1 MKYLTR
7 VLSYLK
13 PYKTYVF
20 WTLFYAV
27 STTLL
32 DMAPPWLLKIIID
45 YLVNGTGQA
54 VIYWAVA
61 AMVAAY
67 LARNLSNYLRIRTN
81 NKLEQAVLFDMRSQ
95 VYQALQ
101 KLSLH
106 YFENRSTGE
115 IMSRVTEDV
124 NNVERVFIDGVEQ
137 VTTAMLTLF
146 GVTVVLF
153 YLHWKLA
160 LVAFIPIPILFLC
173 AWKYTVRAH
182 DLYYVN
188 RERAARLNSVL
199 QDTLSGIKETQA
211 FNRQSHEI
219 RRFNDHS
226 KDCCD
231 STLQVMRLWAMYSPS
246 MMFLGSLGAVL
257 ILVYGIGLVQTG
269 QITVGALVA
278 FMGYLTLFYTPVNQL
293 HTLNNMLQLA
303 LVSGKRV
310 FEIID
315 TKPDIVEPADALLPT
330 TNVHGRI
337 SFNETCFSYIKGRQV
352 LHNITFAI
360 EPGEKVALVG
370 HTGSGKSTI
379 VKLLLRFYAANAGTI
394 KLDDYDIENLRLSY
408 LREQI
413 GLVSQEPFLF
423 NGTVAE
429 NILYGNLSASR
440 DRVIHSATAAN
451 AHDFIQNLPNGYDT
465 LVGER
470 GVKLSGGERHRI
482 AIARVFLKD
491 PPILVLDEATASVDT
506 ETETKI
512 KDALRKLMS
521 HRTTLIIAHRLST
534 LENADR
540 ILVIKD
546 GRLAESGTHE
556 ELIHQTSIYA
566 SLFKSQVHL

>member
-20 WTLFYAV
+20 WTLFFAV

-32 DMAPPWLLKIIID
+32 DLVPPWLLKIIID
-45 YLVNGTGQA
+45 HLVEGTEQEFF
-54 VIYWAVA
+54 YWAIA
-61 AMVAAY
+61 GMALAY
-67 LARNLSNYLRIRTN
+67 MARNVSNHLRIGMN
-81 NKLEQAVLFDMRSQ
+81 NKLEQNVLYDMRSQ
-95 VYQALQ
+95 LYQALQ
-101 KLSLH
+101 GLSLR

-115 IMSRVTEDV
+115 IMSRVNEDV

-137 VTTAMLTLF
+137 VTTAMLTLL
-146 GVTVVLF
+146 GVTAVLF

-160 LVAFIPIPILFLC
+160 LAAFIPIPILLLC
-173 AWKYTVRAH
+173 AWRYTVRAH
-182 DLYYVN
+182 DLYYMS

-219 RRFNDHS
+219 RRFNEHS
-226 KDCCD
+226 RSCCD
-231 STLQVMRLWAMYSPS
+231 STLQVMRLWSIYSPS
-246 MMFLGSLGAVL
+246 MMFLGSMGAIL
-257 ILVYGIGLVQTG
+257 ILTYGIGWVEAGEL
-269 QITVGALVA
+269 TVGSLVA

-315 TKPDIVEPADALLPT
+315 TEPDIIESASALQPAT
-330 TNVHGRI
+330 KVHGRI
-337 SFNETCFSYIKGRQV
+337 SFSGACFSYIKGRQV
-352 LHNITFAI
+352 LRHITFDI

-379 VKLLLRFYAANAGTI
+379 VKLLLRFYTASAGTI
-394 KLDDYDIENLRLSY
+394 KLDDYLIEDLRLAY

-429 NILYGNLSASR
+429 NILYGKQEASCGN
-440 DRVIHSATAAN
+440 VVHAAAAAN
-451 AHDFIQNLPNGYDT
+451 ANDFIQDLPNGYDT

-506 ETETKI
+506 QTETKI
-512 KDALRKLMS
+512 KDALKKLMA

-540 ILVIKD
+540 ILVIKN
-546 GRLAESGTHE
+546 GQLVESGTHE
-556 ELIHQTSIYA
+556 DLIRKTSVYA
-566 SLFKSQVHL
+566 GLFKSQVHL